1 MSRVAFS
8 WRGLPFYAA
17 CLLSHAIKAL
27 GEPCDVIGT
36 PPLVPVKGM
45 EEALGSDICWIDH
58 SVPTSWA
65 EIGLEVP
72 SLFFQSGWGYPA
84 INSLGSEVRRN
95 GGRVVGMSDANWR
108 GDFRQVVLG
117 MLAFRLRL
125 RSQFDAMFVPGAQGR
140 RLMKHYGFRNSD
152 IYEGM
157 YGSDPTVFLGGPP
170 LNARPKEFLY
180 VGQFVERKNILRL
193 ARVFTRFAEQRPD
206 WQLRICGSGELRDQI
221 PKHPN
226 IIVQDFLQADKLG
239 ALYRNARF
247 FVLPSLQEAW
257 GLVVHEAALS
267 GCALLLSDKIG
278 SADDL
283 AGAKNAL
290 SFVATDDE
298 SLLSALHKAAAM
310 DEGQLQAADDETR
323 IMARKF
329 GPERFAREVV
339 SIVDRFG

>member
-1 MSRVAFS
+1 VSRVAFS

-17 CLLSHAIKAL
+17 CLLSNAIKAV

-36 PPLVPVKGM
+36 PPTVPVKGM

-58 SVPTSWA
+58 SAATSWA
-65 EIGLEVP
+65 EIGLEIP
-72 SLFFQSGWGYPA
+72 KLFFQSGWGYPA

-117 MLAFRLRL
+117 ALAFRMRL
-125 RSQFDAMFVPGAQGR
+125 RGQFDAMLVPGRQGR
-140 RLMKHYGFRNSD
+140 RLMRHYGFRDSD

-157 YGSDPTVFLGGPP
+157 YGANPDVFVGGPP
-170 LNARPKEFLY
+170 LSGRPQEFLY
-180 VGQFVERKNILRL
+180 VGQLVDRKNILRL
-193 ARVFTRFAEQRPD
+193 AQVFIRFAEQRPD
-206 WQLRICGSGELRDQI
+206 WKLRLCGSGDLRDQI

-226 IIVQDFLQADKLG
+226 IIVQDFLQAEELA
-239 ALYRNARF
+239 ALYRDARF
-247 FVLPSLQEAW
+247 FILPSLQEAW

-283 AGAKNAL
+283 AGKKNAL

-298 SLLSALHKAAAM
+298 SLLGALHQAAAM
-310 DEGQLQAADDETR
+310 DDRQLGAADDESRT
-323 IMARKF
+323 MARNF
-329 GPERFAREVV
+329 GPERFAREVA
-339 SIVDRFG
+339 SMVDRFG